1 VGHSEV
7 LKTANR
13 IQLWYHIHNTTTRS
27 IFPAVE
33 PIAESDRLD
42 HKAAKE
48 ETPAPEA
55 AAWLDRPIQLPEPP
69 TLKDLLIACGRHL
82 NDPCPALPPDLPLE
96 EFLRRCGLDLDTP
109 ANQPTAEE
117 DTNA

>member
-1 VGHSEV
+1 M
-7 LKTANR
+7 
-13 IQLWYHIHNTTTRS
+13 
-27 IFPAVE
+27 E

-42 HKAAKE
+42 QKAAKE

-55 AAWLDRPIQLPEPP
+55 AAWLARPIELPEPP

-82 NDPCPALPPDLPLE
+82 NDPCGPLPPNLTLE
-96 EFLRRCGLDLDTP
+96 ELLRRCGLDLDTP

-117 DTNA
+117 ETEAA